1 MGREAAMLTDDVER
15 YIALRQTLGF
25 QLRKPARHLRV
36 YARVATE
43 KGETLIRAAT
53 VIEWAAAAPTLDA
66 RNRRIGDVARFARF
80 LRAEDSRHE
89 VPPTGLFAT
98 PKLRPTPYIYAPDEL
113 ARMLK
118 AAGQLRL
125 LKPNPL
131 RRQVYVMLFGL
142 IAATGLRVSE
152 GINLRLGDVLPGG
165 ILHIRETK
173 FYKSRLVPLHA
184 TVVEVLDRYL
194 DLRGRFAGSDDHLFL
209 SMEGSALAYSTVRCA
224 FLRIL
229 QLANIAPARTRR
241 PRIHDLRHSFAT
253 RVLEQCG
260 TKREEVARHFVALS
274 TYLGHAEI
282 AHTYWYLEATPELMT
297 DIAAAAEALVTEVAQ

>member
-1 MGREAAMLTDDVER
+1 MGREAAMMTDDVER
-15 YIALRQTLGF
+15 YIALRRTLGF

-36 YARVATE
+36 FARVATE
-43 KGETLIRAAT
+43 KNETLIRAAT
-53 VIEWAAAAPTLDA
+53 VIEWAAAASTLDA
-66 RNRRIGDVARFARF
+66 RNRRICDVARFARF

-113 ARMLK
+113 ARILT

-131 RRQVYVMLFGL
+131 RRQVYAMLFGL

-152 GINLRLGDVLPGG
+152 GLNLRLGDLLPGG
-165 ILHIRETK
+165 VLHIRETK
-173 FYKSRLVPLHA
+173 FYKSRLVPHA

-194 DLRGRFAGSDDHLFL
+194 DLRRRFAGSDDHLFL
-209 SMEGSALAYSTVRCA
+209 SMEGSTLAYSTVRCA

-229 QLANIAPARTRR
+229 QLANIAPARARR

-274 TYLGHAEI
+274 TYLGHADI